1 MNTTQGTLH
10 GTVCL
15 ATTAILLLTACGA
28 DNDDA
33 AEPAETAPES
43 TAAAAEETPT
53 RDAEGSAETESAESE
68 AFAVAEVSD
77 VADNP
82 IGTVT
87 ATEAE
92 GGVRLSAEIQDRI
105 PGFRGIAVHEH
116 GVCEIQSAD
125 QWGQIGDFNS
135 AGAVVPGAVA
145 EDPGVVEGEDELAET
160 PGEEGTPDEQAP
172 GEQAPDEQNPDQQD
186 QQPGDG
192 QQQEPPQSAA
202 DSSAEAAQFSVRP
215 AGQLPDTGPA
225 GGAEAPQP
233 EQPPESAED
242 MVRSERA
249 GALPNLMIND
259 DGTGY
264 LEVVSTDLTEDLLME
279 DDGTAVVIYAEAD
292 HHGNIPERYAPYG
305 PDAGSLA
312 TGDTG
317 LRTACGVL
325 EAVD

>member
-1 MNTTQGTLH
+1 MNTTQGAL
-10 GTVCL
+10 CL

-28 DNDDA
+28 DDDEDA
-33 AEPAETAPES
+33 AETAGTASGPAATAPEES
-43 TAAAAEETPT
+43 PSQDTEGGAE
-53 RDAEGSAETESAESE
+53 DQDAESE
-68 AFAVAEVSD
+68 AFAAAEVID
-77 VADNP
+77 VAGNP

-87 ATEAE
+87 AEEAE
-92 GGVRLSAEIQDRI
+92 GGVRLSAEIQDRT

-116 GVCEIQSAD
+116 GVCEVQSAD

-135 AGAVVPGAVA
+135 AGAVVPGAAA

-160 PGEEGTPDEQAP
+160 PGEGDPDEQAP
-172 GEQAPDEQNPDQQD
+172 GEQNPDEQAPEGQD

-192 QQQEPPQSAA
+192 QQQEPPQSAP
-202 DSSAEAAQFSVRP
+202 DSSAAPTQFSVRP
-215 AGQLPDTGPA
+215 AGQVP
-225 GGAEAPQP
+225 GAEPAEGAVPPQP

-259 DGTGY
+259 DGAGY
-264 LEVVSTDLTEDLLME
+264 LEVVSTDLNEELLME

-292 HHGNIPERYAPYG
+292 HHGNIPERYAPNG

-317 LRTACGVL
+317 VRTACGVL
-325 EAVD
+325 EAAN